1 MAANVK
7 LGPYDIRHYRYEAIS
22 LYTNKSPMGPYRGVG
37 RPGGCFAMERIID
50 EVAHELRMDPI
61 ETRRRN
67 LIPESAMPY
76 VTATGLHYDS
86 GNYRAAVDEADR
98 SEEHTSEL
106 QSLMR
111 ISNAVF

>member
-1 MAANVK
+1 
-7 LGPYDIRHYRYEAIS
+7 
-22 LYTNKSPMGPYRGVG
+22 MGPYRGVG

-98 SEEHTSEL
+98 RVREQWTHPAQPGKRAGIGYAMLVEQAGHRSVEWFRRSEERRVGKE
-106 QSLMR
+106 
-111 ISNAVF
+111 